1 MKKWI
6 AILLLAAMTL
16 SLAACGNVNDTPVA
30 ILWSGEG
37 EVKVPNSLINAMERA
52 MYIEKVSY
60 EHYGANGNLDTQV
73 QQAKQALDSGCSAL
87 MVELVFDVASIA
99 AKTIVEAAKAKNVPV
114 VFFNCEVSDEVLA
127 SYDKAVLV
135 ATDAATK
142 TTVYSQM
149 IVDTLVK
156 ENKKFGI
163 IATGTY
169 AFNEDYDRNEDGKI
183 TCVPLGLVSLAVVEE
198 VNKLLKEKNLPE
210 LEITLTLG
218 LDILDVEFD
227 ADKAIERG
235 VELILTDSDPA
246 AQEVLLALQ
255 EKGYNSDKLKTHCI
269 PIFTVGNSVDYKAL
283 VMKDMPAAPHAL
295 DTEDKAEKKAMKKW
309 WGSDEMDEWK
319 RSTRTLC
326 DLSAL
331 EWSELNAYLYTTTDV
346 ISDGRLAGTTME
358 DYDAIATTAAAVIS
372 NLLTGKAATEG
383 IEGATEKK
391 VLISYTTFNG

>member
-16 SLAACGNVNDTPVA
+16 SLAACGNVNDAPVA

-135 ATDAATK
+135 ATDADTK
-142 TTVYSQM
+142 VTVYSQL

-183 TCVPLGLVSLAVVEE
+183 TCVPLGLTSAAVVEE

-210 LEITLTLG
+210 LEIVLTLD
-218 LDILDVEFD
+218 LDFLNVEFD
-227 ADKAIERG
+227 ADKAIEQG

-283 VMKDMPAAPHAL
+283 VMQDMPKPPHGL

-319 RSTRTLC
+319 RNTRTLC

-346 ISDGRLAGTTME
+346 IGDGRLAGTTME

-391 VLISYTTFNG
+391 ALISYTTFNG

>member
-135 ATDAATK
+135 ATDPATK

-156 ENKKFGI
+156 ENKKFGL

-183 TCVPLGLVSLAVVEE
+183 TCVPLGLVSLDVVEE

-227 ADKAIERG
+227 ADKAIEQG

-309 WGSDEMDEWK
+309 WGSDEMDQWK

>member
-135 ATDAATK
+135 ATDPATK

-156 ENKKFGI
+156 ENKKFGL

-183 TCVPLGLVSLAVVEE
+183 TCVPLGLVSLDVVEE

-283 VMKDMPAAPHAL
+283 VMKDMPAAPHSL

-391 VLISYTTFNG
+391 ALISYTTFNG